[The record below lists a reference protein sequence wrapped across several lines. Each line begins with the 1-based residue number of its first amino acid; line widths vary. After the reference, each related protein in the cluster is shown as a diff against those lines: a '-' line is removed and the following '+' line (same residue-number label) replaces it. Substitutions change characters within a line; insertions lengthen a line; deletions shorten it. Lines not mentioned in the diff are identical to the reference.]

1 MDHKA
6 KAKAA
11 WQRSIDVVWF
21 SVYLYSHDICILTFG
36 VQNPGEWSAQLLLG
50 IEALNT
56 SKDEAQSEE
65 DRREEFL
72 RGTRLIERAFNA
84 NQKNS
89 AAANALCELFLQKG
103 QTKRVSSSNLYMSYS
118 LTCGARTGPQTR
130 RTHYTVR
137 RCQGHRVRW
146 LHPRWAYMPQRRNNS

>member
-11 WQRSIDVVWF
+11 WQRSIDVVWS
-21 SVYLYSHDICILTFG
+21 SVYLYTHDICILTFG

-103 QTKRVSSSNLYMSYS
+103 QTKRVSSSSIHTYNFLMY
-118 LTCGARTGPQTR
+118 GACTGPQAR
-130 RTHYTVR
+130 RTHHPVC
-137 RCQGHRVRW
+137 RC
-146 LHPRWAYMPQRRNNS
+146 